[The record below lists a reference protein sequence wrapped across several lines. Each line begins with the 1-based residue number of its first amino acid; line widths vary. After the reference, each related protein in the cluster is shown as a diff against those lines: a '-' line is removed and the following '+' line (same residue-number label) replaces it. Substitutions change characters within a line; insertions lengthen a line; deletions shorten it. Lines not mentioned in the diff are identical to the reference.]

1 MKIQLLVVD
10 DDEPFRH
17 VLLKELSRR
26 GFTVDGAADGKQA
39 LKYIEKDACHVVLLD
54 MRMPEMDGLTV
65 LTQIK
70 QISPSTEVIMLTAYA
85 DLNDAVE
92 ATKRGAFHYLMKP
105 AQLAEVEILIRRAHE
120 KSILEAQN
128 LALREQLERGQSM
141 TELVGESPSMKET
154 QEIIRKVSPTD
165 ATVLILGE
173 SGVGKEVVA
182 HEIHAKSLRSHK
194 PLVVVD
200 CTVLQE
206 NLVESELFGHERGSY
221 TGATSQK
228 RGLLEA
234 AREGTLFVDE
244 VGDASL
250 TLQAKLLRVLET
262 GEFRRVGGT
271 HTLTTDVRII
281 AASNQNLLELIEQG
295 RFRADLYHRL
305 NIVDILVPPLR
316 ERRDEIP
323 LLAYYFLDQ
332 TSRRTRKTIELSSE
346 ALDILTAYDWPGNVR
361 ELKNVLERVVIL
373 VDGNTIEPTNL
384 PNSIIQTSKAT
395 FDTQRLMSLQQME
408 TEYIE
413 WVLGQVD
420 GKRKSAAE
428 ILRIDPKTLYR
439 KLKPS

>member
-39 LKYIEKDACHVVLLD
+39 LTYIEKDACHVVLLD

-128 LALREQLERGQSM
+128 LALREQLERGQTV

>member
-128 LALREQLERGQSM
+128 LALREQLERGQTV

>member
-1 MKIQLLVVD
+1 
-10 DDEPFRH
+10 
-17 VLLKELSRR
+17 
-26 GFTVDGAADGKQA
+26 
-39 LKYIEKDACHVVLLD
+39 
-54 MRMPEMDGLTV
+54 
-65 LTQIK
+65 
-70 QISPSTEVIMLTAYA
+70 
-85 DLNDAVE
+85 
-92 ATKRGAFHYLMKP
+92 
-105 AQLAEVEILIRRAHE
+105 
-120 KSILEAQN
+120 
-128 LALREQLERGQSM
+128 
-141 TELVGESPSMKET
+141 
-154 QEIIRKVSPTD
+154 
-165 ATVLILGE
+165 
-173 SGVGKEVVA
+173 
-182 HEIHAKSLRSHK
+182 
-194 PLVVVD
+194 
-200 CTVLQE
+200 
-206 NLVESELFGHERGSY
+206 
-221 TGATSQK
+221 
-228 RGLLEA
+228 
-234 AREGTLFVDE
+234 VDE

-420 GKRKSAAE
+420 GRRKSAAE

>member
-17 VLLKELSRR
+17 VLIKELSRR
-26 GFTVDGAADGKQA
+26 GFAVDGAVNGRQA
-39 LKYIEKDACHVVLLD
+39 LERIEKDACHVVLLD

-70 QISPSTEVIMLTAYA
+70 QTSPSTEVIMLTAYA

-128 LALREQLERGQSM
+128 LALREQLERGQAV

-154 QEIIRKVSPTD
+154 QEIIRKDSPTD

>member
-1 MKIQLLVVD
+1 MKIQLLIVD

-128 LALREQLERGQSM
+128 LALQEQLERGQTV

-173 SGVGKEVVA
+173 SGVGKEVIA

>member
-128 LALREQLERGQSM
+128 LALREQLERGQAM

>member
-128 LALREQLERGQSM
+128 LALREQLERGQTV
-141 TELVGESPSMKET
+141 TELGGESPSMKET

-439 KLKPS
+439 KLKLS

>member
-1 MKIQLLVVD
+1 MKIQLLIVD

-39 LKYIEKDACHVVLLD
+39 LKYIEKDAFHVVLLD

-128 LALREQLERGQSM
+128 LALREQLERGQAV

-281 AASNQNLLELIEQG
+281 AASNQNLLKLIEQG

>member
-128 LALREQLERGQSM
+128 LALREQLERGQAV

>member
-1 MKIQLLVVD
+1 MKIQLLIVD

-39 LKYIEKDACHVVLLD
+39 LKYIEKDAFHVVLLD

-128 LALREQLERGQSM
+128 LALREQLERGQAV

>member
-1 MKIQLLVVD
+1 
-10 DDEPFRH
+10 
-17 VLLKELSRR
+17 
-26 GFTVDGAADGKQA
+26 
-39 LKYIEKDACHVVLLD
+39 
-54 MRMPEMDGLTV
+54 
-65 LTQIK
+65 
-70 QISPSTEVIMLTAYA
+70 
-85 DLNDAVE
+85 
-92 ATKRGAFHYLMKP
+92 
-105 AQLAEVEILIRRAHE
+105 
-120 KSILEAQN
+120 
-128 LALREQLERGQSM
+128 
-141 TELVGESPSMKET
+141 MKET
-154 QEIIRKVSPTD
+154 QEIIRKVSQTD

>member
-17 VLLKELSRR
+17 VLIKELSRR
-26 GFTVDGAADGKQA
+26 GFAVDGAVNGRQA
-39 LKYIEKDACHVVLLD
+39 LERIGKDACHVVLLD
-54 MRMPEMDGLTV
+54 MRMPEMDGLTA

-120 KSILEAQN
+120 KSLLEAQN
-128 LALREQLERGQSM
+128 LVLQGQLERGLAV
-141 TELVGESPSMKET
+141 TELVGKSPSMKEA
-154 QEIIRKVSPTD
+154 QEIIRKVAPTD

-173 SGVGKEVVA
+173 SGVGKEIVA
-182 HEIHAKSLRSHK
+182 HAIHAKSLRSQK

-234 AREGTLFVDE
+234 AQEGTLFVDE

-250 TLQAKLLRVLET
+250 ALQAKLLRVLET
-262 GEFRRVGGT
+262 REFRRVGGT

-281 AASNQNLLELIEQG
+281 AASNQNLLELIEQR

-305 NIVDILVPPLR
+305 NIVDICVPPLR
-316 ERRDEIP
+316 KRRDEIP
-323 LLAYYFLDQ
+323 LLAYYFLAQ
-332 TSRRTRKTIELSSE
+332 TSRRIRKTVELSHE
-346 ALDILTAYDWPGNVR
+346 ALDVLIAYDWPGNVR
-361 ELKNVLERVVIL
+361 ELKNVLERIVIL
-373 VDGNTIEPTNL
+373 VDGNTIQLTNL
-384 PNSIIQTSKAT
+384 PNSITRTAETT
-395 FDTQRLMSLQQME
+395 FDTQRLMSLEQME
-408 TEYIE
+408 TEYIK

>member
-17 VLLKELSRR
+17 VLIKELSRR
-26 GFTVDGAADGKQA
+26 GFAVDGAVNGRQA
-39 LKYIEKDACHVVLLD
+39 LERIEKDACHVVLLD

-128 LALREQLERGQSM
+128 LALREQLERGQAV

-154 QEIIRKVSPTD
+154 REIIRKVSPTD

>member
-1 MKIQLLVVD
+1 MKIQLLIVD

-128 LALREQLERGQSM
+128 LALREQLERGQTV

>member
-17 VLLKELSRR
+17 VLIKELSRR
-26 GFTVDGAADGKQA
+26 GFAVDGAVNGRQA
-39 LKYIEKDACHVVLLD
+39 LERIGKDACHVVLLD
-54 MRMPEMDGLTV
+54 MRMPEMDGLTA

-128 LALREQLERGQSM
+128 LALQEQLERGQTV